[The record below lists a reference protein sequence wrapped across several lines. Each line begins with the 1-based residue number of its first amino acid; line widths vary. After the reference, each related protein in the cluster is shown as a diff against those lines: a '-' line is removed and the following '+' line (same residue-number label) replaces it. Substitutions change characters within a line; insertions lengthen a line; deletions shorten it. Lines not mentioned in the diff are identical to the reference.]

1 MQSREQDLKLGEK
14 SIKQT
19 QTTWHSW
26 RGGFR
31 SYKLVA
37 YGQIMIEMATVVQVW
52 FSAHAS
58 VPGGPSVPRG
68 QNKDTLWT
76 FHAPG
81 ITPIGICLFS
91 ISISGLHVSF
101 LGKGDYPDNC
111 AAVQTYPQRLQVFI
125 PPSVGKH
132 ISLLWKGCS
141 WLWFPALSSCK
152 IEIKHIGS
160 FRTSSSQQSRT
171 QSSAAAL
178 NIYAMI
184 ELGVSSVI
192 LMGDSDIFSSVL

>member
-1 MQSREQDLKLGEK
+1 MAYKLRETLFSKTRWKVTEEDTRCQPLAPHIHTSMQSCEQDLKLGEK

-31 SYKLVA
+31 SYKPVT

-52 FSAHAS
+52 FSANAS

-101 LGKGDYPDNC
+101 LGRGDYPDNC
-111 AAVQTYPQRLQVFI
+111 AAVQTYPQRL
-125 PPSVGKH
+125 
-132 ISLLWKGCS
+132 
-141 WLWFPALSSCK
+141 
-152 IEIKHIGS
+152 
-160 FRTSSSQQSRT
+160 
-171 QSSAAAL
+171 
-178 NIYAMI
+178 
-184 ELGVSSVI
+184 
-192 LMGDSDIFSSVL
+192 